1 MNIIDD
7 IIELKLLGASGLKQS
22 LEDEGASFDDIISMK
37 KISDKVKLPLNVKIG
52 GCEAKNDIYFCQTA
66 NVNGI
71 VAPMIESEYAVTKF
85 LQVASQNKKSNCSLY
100 VNLETITAFKN
111 INKIIKSKNFKKL
124 TGVIIGR
131 SDLVGSM
138 NKEKKFVDS
147 KVSYQYVC
155 AILQKLRKKKKIII
169 KMGGSITHKSFDFIS
184 KLYEKNLLDRIETRN
199 IELFLNKKT
208 LNNFHKIIE
217 KIFLFELNWL
227 KYKLKKIKNNNQK
240 KEFYFRIKEM
250 SKRLKTT

>member
-1 MNIIDD
+1 
-7 IIELKLLGASGLKQS
+7 
-22 LEDEGASFDDIISMK
+22 
-37 KISDKVKLPLNVKIG
+37 
-52 GCEAKNDIYFCQTA
+52 
-66 NVNGI
+66 
-71 VAPMIESEYAVTKF
+71 
-85 LQVASQNKKSNCSLY
+85 
-100 VNLETITAFKN
+100 
-111 INKIIKSKNFKKL
+111 
-124 TGVIIGR
+124 
-131 SDLVGSM
+131 
-138 NKEKKFVDS
+138 
-147 KVSYQYVC
+147 
-155 AILQKLRKKKKIII
+155 
-169 KMGGSITHKSFDFIS
+169 MGGSITHKSFDFIS